1 MGKSGH
7 PEKKDEKK
15 EIKVPHGKP
24 KQESLREPAEEL
36 NNQLSRIERR
46 IKNRERVQLKENDMV
61 GKYKVIDVI
70 APDSGINEIYV
81 VQHEE
86 TQDVNCMKVKTTY
99 LGYYIIA
106 LQSLSVSLIETR
118 AEKFPILK
126 TELFILLE
134 IRKKADVKHF
144 CKVYD
149 RGQEERFNYVVLT
162 LAGPSLRNLRRDMP
176 NKKLSLGCGLSVGK
190 QCLQALEELHRI
202 GFVHR
207 DVGPSNFCC
216 GRREFEEERKIYFVD
231 FCFCHQYRDSTTGAL
246 KRPRLKPTRYMGSSR
261 HAPRAAYLGME
272 LSRADD
278 LESWFYMFVELIK
291 GGLPWMTFQDPTEI
305 YKYQRKCRTGLEKH
319 EMLGGLPKQIETMMN
334 LIDRLSY
341 YDDPDYGAI
350 YTLIDEAMVKNN
362 VQEHPYDWE
371 LKPGEPAA
379 EGAAAA
385 APADGAAAPAAPPAA
400 PAAEPAK

>member
-1 MGKSGH
+1 KNGQ
-7 PEKKDEKK
+7 PEKKKVE
-15 EIKVPHGKP
+15 VPHGKP

-46 IKNRERVQLKENDMV
+46 IKNREKVKLKEGDLV
-61 GKYKVIDVI
+61 GKYKIIDI
-70 APDSGINEIYV
+70 IGPDSGINEIYV

-86 TQDVNCMKVKTTY
+86 TQDVHCLK
-99 LGYYIIA
+99 
-106 LQSLSVSLIETR
+106 IETR

-149 RGQEERFNYVVLT
+149 RGQEERFNYIVLT

-231 FCFCHQYRDSTTGAL
+231 FAFCHQYRDSITGAL
-246 KRPRLKPTRYMGSSR
+246 KRPRLKPTRYIGSSR

-291 GGLPWMTFQDPTEI
+291 GGLPWMTFTDSTEI

-319 EMLGGLPKQIETMMN
+319 EMLGGLPRQLEIIMN

-350 YTLIDEAMVKNN
+350 YTLIDEAMTRNN

-371 LKPGEPAA
+371 VKPGEAAAADAAAALAAA
-379 EGAAAA
+379 EGVAPPPAAAA
-385 APADGAAAPAAPPAA
+385 APS
-400 PAAEPAK
+400 AEPAK